1 MSRLGQV
8 TVDHARSDT
17 RYLSLEESGFSD
29 IEFSVDYLLIITL
42 PGNYE
47 AASETQYPIV
57 QYLMDRGV
65 SLVQAHAQR
74 DVDMHPH
81 LPCWISAPL
90 INQPFKRLVVFEC
103 DRAALDG
110 RFVWTAYET
119 ARLGAGSVG
128 SFTVAN
134 AMLLGFDTQDLAFT
148 YVLRQA
154 FFASLSCAARVSLP
168 ESHILVEPSQGSAAL
183 VLFESLASDYN
194 APPNIPA
201 HLKRLQK
208 RLQLTHEVKR
218 HPKAQ
223 GLGLTD
229 RQFDAINRY
238 TRSSSYI
245 NSTLRRDD
253 VTDPDYLALQ
263 AMFEAI
269 STGLANLDN
278 FLSKEGGLLF
288 RGVRP
293 FEGFESLYRV
303 GGITHELGYTS
314 TSKVSTIYGSAL
326 SIRFYMSSHVGKE
339 IAEIS
344 DFPEEEEVL
353 FDYGM
358 QHLIM
363 RTYDLV
369 DMGAQWP
376 LQGHVYKVYESS
388 EGLPNLT
395 AARFLHL

>member
-1 MSRLGQV
+1 MNRLGQV
-8 TVDHARSDT
+8 TVDHVHADT
-17 RYLSLEESGFSD
+17 RYLSLEESEFSD
-29 IEFSVDYLLIITL
+29 IDFSVDYLLVVTL
-42 PGNYE
+42 PGDYE
-47 AASETQYPIV
+47 AASENQYPIV
-57 QYLMDRGV
+57 QYLMNRGV

-74 DVDMHPH
+74 AVDMHPH

-103 DRAALDG
+103 GREALDG
-110 RFVWTAYET
+110 RLVWAAYET

-128 SFTVAN
+128 NFTVAN
-134 AMLLGFDTQDLAFT
+134 AMLLGFDTQDVAFT

-154 FFASLSCAARVSLP
+154 FFASLSCAARVVLP
-168 ESHILVEPSQGSAAL
+168 EAHILVEPSQGSAAL
-183 VLFESLASDYN
+183 ALFESLTSDYI
-194 APPNIPA
+194 APPDIPA
-201 HLKRLQK
+201 HLKKLQK
-208 RLQLTHEVKR
+208 RLRLTHEIKR
-218 HPKAQ
+218 YPKAHA
-223 GLGLTD
+223 LGLTD
-229 RQFDAINRY
+229 RQFGAIKRY
-238 TRSSSYI
+238 TRSSSHI

-269 STGLANLDN
+269 STGLANLNN
-278 FLSKEGGLLF
+278 FVSQEGGRLF

-303 GGITHELGYTS
+303 GGSTHELAYTS
-314 TSKVSTIYGSAL
+314 TSKVSTIYGSTMA
-326 SIRFYMSSHVGKE
+326 IRFYMSSHVGKE

-363 RTYDLV
+363 STYDLV
-369 DMGAQWP
+369 DMGTQWP
-376 LQGHVYKVYESS
+376 LPGHVYKVYESS
-388 EGLPNLT
+388 EDLPNLT